1 MADAS
6 ERAQTTLSDRRAGAR
21 GREYLAD
28 RGFTVADIM
37 IGFTLI
43 AARVLGVLDGRHTNL
58 IASLARLGAR
68 PVFRRA
74 AAD

>member
-1 MADAS
+1 
-6 ERAQTTLSDRRAGAR
+6 
-21 GREYLAD
+21 
-28 RGFTVADIM
+28 M

-43 AARVLGVLDGRHTNL
+43 AARVLGVLDGRYTNL
-58 IASLARLGAR
+58 IAYLARLGAR

>member
-1 MADAS
+1 
-6 ERAQTTLSDRRAGAR
+6 
-21 GREYLAD
+21 
-28 RGFTVADIM
+28 M

-43 AARVLGVLDGRHTNL
+43 AARVLGGRYPNL
-58 IASLARLGAR
+58 NAYLARLGAR